1 MQAKADAIEAL
12 AEFAEPARS
21 KPLFLFLKGG
31 KEVGRMDGANPVEL
45 GKLVTKNATKK
56 RVWPTQPCATD
67 GCPNRFAKHMAQGP
81 RRRAQ
86 DPRKDAQSP
95 RKGVTCPHGLSLQ
108 GAPPPRPPGGL

>member
-1 MQAKADAIEAL
+1 MRRRPCSSVQPAAVSGSHQVHPSIRLGRRYDIKFVQAKADAIEAL

-56 RVWPTQPCATD
+56 Q
-67 GCPNRFAKHMAQGP
+67 
-81 RRRAQ
+81 
-86 DPRKDAQSP
+86 
-95 RKGVTCPHGLSLQ
+95 
-108 GAPPPRPPGGL
+108 

>member
-1 MQAKADAIEAL
+1 MRRRPCSCAACGRFRISPGPSIRLGRRYDIKFVQAKADAIEAL

-56 RVWPTQPCATD
+56 Q
-67 GCPNRFAKHMAQGP
+67 
-81 RRRAQ
+81 
-86 DPRKDAQSP
+86 
-95 RKGVTCPHGLSLQ
+95 
-108 GAPPPRPPGGL
+108 